1 MAKVLTDNGYLQELE
16 DKERKK
22 NKGKN
27 RRLLERRKKKSSRKE
42 RKQRKRNGIL
52 PAGRRPSFP
61 FQGTG
66 TANPTKP

>member
-1 MAKVLTDNGYLQELE
+1 MAKVLNDNGYIQELE

-22 NKGKN
+22 KQREEQKAA
-27 RRLLERRKKKSSRKE
+27 RKE
-42 RKQRKRNGIL
+42 KEEKKQKGEKQRKRNGIL